1 MVKINFSHAKNF
13 AYIVF
18 LLSVNVNVNAAEV
31 KTLADLDVL
40 QGETMYYR
48 ALATRNEAKSKAGND
63 VQQQIN
69 TVGQTSQSAK
79 TPSPVLPN
87 VLSIMGNQKGLVA
100 RLGYSDGQVSTNKVG
115 DIVNGTLKI
124 TKVGINGVQVL
135 SLSENKIYDLKEAQN

>member
-18 LLSVNVNVNAAEV
+18 LLSVNVNAAEV

-135 SLSENKIYDLKEAQN
+135 SLPENKFYDLKEAQN

>member
-18 LLSVNVNVNAAEV
+18 LLSVNVNAAEV